1 MALGD
6 LNRIESAFAEAT
18 LDPALWGRA
27 LDIVA
32 HETGSFG
39 ATPLSRAGVVIRWI
53 EVADISGIRTPLSR
67 AGVVIPHV
75 PATETVGE
83 ALEHY
88 FRDGWYL
95 IERGHAGV
103 PLLLKT
109 RVADDSEQ
117 SMQFD
122 MRPSTPSRCKKFR
135 IANVMS

>member
-18 LDPALWGRA
+18 LDPASWGRA
-27 LDIVA
+27 LDIGA
-32 HETGSFG
+32 GSFG
-39 ATPLSRAGVVIRWI
+39 ATLLSLTGV
-53 EVADISGIRTPLSR
+53 A
-67 AGVVIPHV
+67 IPHV

-88 FRDGWYL
+88 FRDGWYS

-109 RVADDSEQ
+109 RVANDSEQ

-122 MRPSTPSRCKKFR
+122 TRPSTPSRCKNF
-135 IANVMS
+135 A

>member
-18 LDPALWGRA
+18 LDPGMWGRA

-39 ATPLSRAGVVIRWI
+39 ATLLRLAGV
-53 EVADISGIRTPLSR
+53 P
-67 AGVVIPHV
+67 IPNV

-83 ALEHY
+83 ALEDY
-88 FRDGWYL
+88 FRDGWHL
-95 IERGHAGV
+95 IEQRHAGG

-109 RVADDSEQ
+109 RLADYSEQ
-117 SMQFD
+117 STQFD
-122 MRPSTPSRCKKFR
+122 MRPSTPSRRKKKFR
-135 IANVMS
+135 TTGS

>member
-39 ATPLSRAGVVIRWI
+39 ATPLS
-53 EVADISGIRTPLSR
+53 L

-103 PLLLKT
+103 
-109 RVADDSEQ
+109 
-117 SMQFD
+117 F
-122 MRPSTPSRCKKFR
+122 C
-135 IANVMS
+135 

>member
-18 LDPALWGRA
+18 LDPASWGRA

-39 ATPLSRAGVVIRWI
+39 ATLLSLTGV
-53 EVADISGIRTPLSR
+53 A
-67 AGVVIPHV
+67 IPHV

-88 FRDGWYL
+88 FRDGWYS

-103 PLLLKT
+103 PLLLELQTTASK
-109 RVADDSEQ
+109 ACN
-117 SMQFD
+117 FD
-122 MRPSTPSRCKKFR
+122 MRPSTPSRCKNF
-135 IANVMS
+135 A

>member
-27 LDIVA
+27 LDVVA
-32 HETGSFG
+32 HDTENFG
-39 ATPLSRAGVVIRWI
+39 AALLPLAGV
-53 EVADISGIRTPLSR
+53 A
-67 AGVVIPHV
+67 IPNV

-88 FRDGWYL
+88 FRDGWHL
-95 IERGHAGV
+95 MEQRHAGV

-122 MRPSTPSRCKKFR
+122 IRQSTPSRCKKFR
-135 IANVMS
+135 TTWS

>member
-27 LDIVA
+27 LDMVA

-39 ATPLSRAGVVIRWI
+39 ATRLS
-53 EVADISGIRTPLSR
+53 L
-67 AGVVIPHV
+67 AGVVIPLV

-88 FRDGWYL
+88 FRDGWYS
-95 IERGHAGV
+95 IERGHDGV

-122 MRPSTPSRCKKFR
+122 IRPSTPSRCKNF
-135 IANVMS
+135 A

>member
-18 LDPALWGRA
+18 LDPGMWGRA

-39 ATPLSRAGVVIRWI
+39 ATLLSLAGV
-53 EVADISGIRTPLSR
+53 A
-67 AGVVIPHV
+67 IPNV
-75 PATETVGE
+75 PAIETAGE

-88 FRDGWYL
+88 FRHL
-95 IERGHAGV
+95 TVQRHAGV

-109 RVADDSEQ
+109 RVAHDSEQ

-122 MRPSTPSRCKKFR
+122 MRQSTPSRCKKFR
-135 IANVMS
+135 ITDVRS

>member
-39 ATPLSRAGVVIRWI
+39 ATLLS
-53 EVADISGIRTPLSR
+53 L

-135 IANVMS
+135 IANVRS